1 MIGDG
6 VNDAPA
12 LSSSRVSFSLG
23 GLSSSAALEAA
34 DIVLLSPDLSRLPWL
49 VRLSRLT
56 LGRIWQNIG
65 LAIGTKAVVLVLA
78 VAGYADLRLAIA
90 ADVGTTVVVVA
101 NALRLLRGEK

>member
-1 MIGDG
+1 
-6 VNDAPA
+6 
-12 LSSSRVSFSLG
+12 
-23 GLSSSAALEAA
+23 
-34 DIVLLSPDLSRLPWL
+34 
-49 VRLSRLT
+49 

-65 LAIGTKAVVLVLA
+65 LAIGTKVVVLGLA